1 MTANFLFVSDNNY
14 ASSLGISSY
23 SVLHNMS
30 PAADKVRIFVMD
42 CGITEEN
49 KERLRKQTAR
59 FENAEI
65 IFYNIEKQ
73 LDEIVPK
80 VKARWHRAIYG
91 RLLLDEIVARYDELE
106 RLVYMDCDTL
116 MNKPVTELFEMDLQ
130 GMCVGGVQDSD
141 HVSRKRV
148 LHIDQEHTYIN
159 SGVLV
164 IDTAKWIELN
174 ASQRII
180 AYINSFTEELKYP
193 DQDAINYILSDYI
206 LRLQPEYNMMWMIC
220 DKDIPIMLNDIE
232 GDLYTPEELHY
243 ALYNA
248 KIYHYASHNMWEYE
262 DITPIPDH
270 VIEKYR
276 KLCDWRDQKRHF
288 RSFSSGFLWIFVT
301 IKRVLVGEYWKKP
314 AE

>member
-1 MTANFLFVSDNNY
+1 MTANFLFVSDDNY
-14 ASSLGISSY
+14 AKSLGISSY

-30 PAADKVRIFVMD
+30 PAVDKVRIFVMD
-42 CGITEEN
+42 CGITKEN
-49 KERLRKQTAR
+49 QEKLRKQTAR

-91 RLLLDEIVARYDELE
+91 RLLLDEIVEQYDSLE

-116 MNKPVTELFEMDLQ
+116 MDKPVTELFEMDLQ
-130 GMCVGGVQDSD
+130 GKCIGGVRDSD
-141 HVSRKRV
+141 NASRIRE
-148 LHIDQEHTYIN
+148 LNISEGHSYIN

-164 IDTAKWIELN
+164 IDTAKWITLN
-174 ASQRII
+174 ASKRII
-180 AYINSFTEELKYP
+180 EYINSFTEELKYP
-193 DQDAINYILSDYI
+193 DQDAINYILSDDI
-206 LRLQPEYNMMWMIC
+206 LQLKPEYNMMWMIC

-243 ALYNA
+243 ALHNA
-248 KIYHYASHNMWEYE
+248 KIYHYASHDMWEFE
-262 DITPIPDH
+262 DITPIPER

-288 RSFSSGFLWIFVT
+288 RSFPSGFLWVFVT
-301 IKRVLVGEYWKKP
+301 IKRMLVGDYWKK
-314 AE
+314 